1 MCPLDGMRE
10 FYIKI
15 TEFRGILSNTGPA
28 QHINKVCALC
38 STAQKERGTAWHIK
52 EKMLYST
59 SRKEGVQYSMKRQK
73 SSTDQKGSVCS
84 KNNAQK
90 GTYSTGRCAAN
101 PEGEVSTEKHN
112 GVSIVQYSVD
122 VTHLQR
128 KCVIPTA

>member
-1 MCPLDGMRE
+1 
-10 FYIKI
+10 
-15 TEFRGILSNTGPA
+15 
-28 QHINKVCALC
+28 VC

-59 SRKEGVQYSMKRQK
+59 CRKEGVQYSMKRQEI
-73 SSTDQKGSVCS
+73 STAQKGSVCS

-90 GTYSTGRCAAN
+90 GTYRENREMCSESGRR
-101 PEGEVSTEKHN
+101 GEQHN